1 MPKKIRKTSGRSG
14 NAGDCRFPAFMD
26 EANLDMMTRFGEQFQ
41 LNGPGFDPDEFYEL
55 KVFEDFLADHVELNR
70 ICSVQCMLLWSEWI
84 RTFRRQTSE
93 FPKLILET
101 EFHKAVMGKF
111 GVKIAN
117 YDYQGAVYPG
127 IKFVP

>member
-1 MPKKIRKTSGRSG
+1 
-14 NAGDCRFPAFMD
+14 
-26 EANLDMMTRFGEQFQ
+26 
-41 LNGPGFDPDEFYEL
+41 
-55 KVFEDFLADHVELNR
+55 
-70 ICSVQCMLLWSEWI
+70 MLLWSNEI
-84 RTFRRQTSE
+84 RSSQTSE

-101 EFHKAVMGKF
+101 EFRKAITGKF